1 MFRENKKGKSSF
13 DLIVINEATVFIFFT
28 NIKECKN
35 AKVEVFQFIDNNPA
49 YLNKQKFGIPI
60 VELGGGG

>member
-1 MFRENKKGKSSF
+1 MRVAIYGAGRRGEY
-13 DLIVINEATVFIFFT
+13 VAR

-60 VELGGGG
+60 VELGGGLKILIGMSV

>member
-28 NIKECKN
+28 NIKDRKGQERSN
-35 AKVEVFQFIDNNPA
+35 H
-49 YLNKQKFGIPI
+49 
-60 VELGGGG
+60 